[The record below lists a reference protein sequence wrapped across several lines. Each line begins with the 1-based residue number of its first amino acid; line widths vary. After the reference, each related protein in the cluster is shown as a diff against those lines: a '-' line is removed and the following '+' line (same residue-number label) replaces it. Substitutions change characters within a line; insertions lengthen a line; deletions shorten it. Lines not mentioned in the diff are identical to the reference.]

1 MARFDSCP
9 DCKGQKQFDCTS
21 CRCGRC
27 NASGVVAVRCSS
39 CTDGTVQCSTCQGS
53 GKILVKKGFFS
64 DTYRTCSRCNGT
76 TRHSCDTCH
85 GKREVSGTCPSC
97 QGSKRNASCTNC
109 GSTGKISCSKC
120 RGTGRVESEW
130 SRSLRTQSVDR
141 LKLEHE
147 KRSQKIVAMDSQ
159 IFDLQEEYWG
169 RGREGNIDGDL
180 RHLRS
185 NIAEF
190 EGEVSAIEEELDRR
204 HGITG
209 ADSNQPFEAQSTERL
224 KLEHQ
229 KRQRAVLA
237 LEKRINDLQEM
248 YWGEGREGDIDND
261 LSSYRREIRSL
272 SDEMAAIEGD
282 LDQR

>member
-1 MARFDSCP
+1 MLVMYRRNSPVLDLSGEREDPRKERVLLRHLSNVFQMQRDNPSPLRHVPWKARGLWNLP
-9 DCKGQKQFDCTS
+9 VL
-21 CRCGRC
+21 
-27 NASGVVAVRCSS
+27 SGV
-39 CTDGTVQCSTCQGS
+39 Q
-53 GKILVKKGFFS
+53 KK
-64 DTYRTCSRCNGT
+64 RIVHELRLHWKNQLL
-76 TRHSCDTCH
+76 
-85 GKREVSGTCPSC
+85 EVWGD
-97 QGSKRNASCTNC
+97 
-109 GSTGKISCSKC
+109 
-120 RGTGRVESEW
+120 GTGRVESEW

-237 LEKRINDLQEM
+237 LEKRITDLQEM

-272 SDEMAAIEGD
+272 SDEMAAIERV